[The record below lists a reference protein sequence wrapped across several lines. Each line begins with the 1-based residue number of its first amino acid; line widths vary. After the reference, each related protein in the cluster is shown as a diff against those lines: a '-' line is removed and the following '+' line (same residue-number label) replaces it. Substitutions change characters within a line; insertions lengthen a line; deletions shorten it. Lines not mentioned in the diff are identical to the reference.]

1 MGTTTDTYNNLN
13 EPAENYAEWKKPIS
27 KGYILY
33 NSIYN
38 VLKTTTLKKG
48 RRDEWLPEIKD
59 GEGVEYM

>member
-1 MGTTTDTYNNLN
+1 MLSG
-13 EPAENYAEWKKPIS
+13 KKPIS

-59 GEGVEYM
+59 GEGAEYRWLYKGSRDRM

>member
-1 MGTTTDTYNNLN
+1 MLSG
-13 EPAENYAEWKKPIS
+13 KKPIS

-59 GEGVEYM
+59 GEGVEYMWQYKGSRDRM

>member
-1 MGTTTDTYNNLN
+1 MLSG
-13 EPAENYAEWKKPIS
+13 KKPIS

-38 VLKTTTLKKG
+38 VLKTTTLKRG